1 MTVKK
6 QILFQT
12 VACVLNILFSMI
24 AQRFATFFYV
34 AGVFIYAIAGLTIV
48 LWGIRTIL
56 HWRELDI
63 AWGAINVLNIACAM
77 FAVLSGVGHVV
88 DVISRGW
95 YPPF

>member
-1 MTVKK
+1 MKK

-12 VACVLNILFSMI
+12 TACLLNILFGMI
-24 AQRFATFFYV
+24 AQRFATFYYV
-34 AGVFIYAIAGLTIV
+34 AGIFIFAIVGGVIV
-48 LWGIRTIL
+48 GWGIRTIR

-63 AWGAINVLNIACAM
+63 VWGMINVLNIACAM
-77 FAVLSGVGHVV
+77 LAVLSGVGHVV